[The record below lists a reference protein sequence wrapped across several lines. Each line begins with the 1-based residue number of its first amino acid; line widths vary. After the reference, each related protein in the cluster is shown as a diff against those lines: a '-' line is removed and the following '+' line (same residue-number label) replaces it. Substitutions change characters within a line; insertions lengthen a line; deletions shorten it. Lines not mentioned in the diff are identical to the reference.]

1 MSPSVGFRSCKM
13 CIFAER
19 KHLAM
24 KYFFLILSF
33 CLCVT
38 YGRAVSVEATDI
50 PSLHRLPVNAIHRIY
65 QDREG
70 YIWYGT
76 VNGLCRDDGYQVQ
89 TFRSDFN
96 HRGLMANNLVECITE
111 DGDGCIWFG
120 TDKGAYRMSKRDYRV
135 VSVEHPL
142 LDGKIIR
149 QMYRTKDGSVWISIM
164 GSLLRYHGH
173 RLVKVYPTLNGRVP
187 TYVYGFCEGRGGEII
202 VLYSSG
208 LIYHLDTARDEFV
221 PYPDGGLRHNF
232 SAIVQDAEQDYYWLA
247 TWGSGI
253 YRFSP
258 SAAPDSMFVRQHTEG
273 SAVGDSPVLYMVRDD
288 RHKKIWTTT
297 LAGLQAYDCTD
308 GKLYPCQPDTKRPLT
323 HVMLNDMIQ
332 DRRGD
337 LWVSAF
343 DTPSFILHSD
353 MDAPEWISLASLQKT
368 GYFRPAVMALHDD
381 GDGRFWMFLE
391 RNGLFLFDPTTGHMS
406 GHREFPS
413 VSSLPFYLVKLME
426 GSCMPHAV
434 WVVSD
439 FSLKAYRL
447 VHDGMRMRLSDVV
460 DLTPYPSQGYIT
472 TLHESADG
480 KKLWLGTDRG
490 ILCYD
495 LREKAVERCYAI
507 GHVTAFSTSSS
518 GRLWI
523 ATNNRGL
530 YSLGGNGVWHR
541 YHFRQALSSLA
552 LAADGTLWMG
562 SEEGDLLS
570 FVPESRTVRSYNQAC
585 RLEGDAVNRVVTD
598 EFGHVWVGMNNMVM
612 ELNPKNGS
620 YREYLTSDGS
630 MGLWRVIPTA
640 LCVAHDG
647 RICFGGISGICRF
660 TPSNAL
666 DRAAEPARVV
676 VTDIHADRRSLFFGN
691 KERVCRVDSVID
703 IRPEVGR
710 LDISFSSLN
719 HRLAHKIRYAYR
731 LEGVDDNWQYTGEG
745 QNTAVYSRLPKGE
758 YIFEVKST
766 DDNGQ
771 WSHEVTKVKFHCLP
785 AWYETSW
792 AYVLYVLMSF
802 AGLGWAAYA
811 YSRRLKRKNEELW
824 ADSTELVKMRD
835 YLNQTSHGEDET
847 EKLDRLL
854 TEKAVKVVEA
864 HLREPDFDV
873 QKLAEGMNMSRSTL
887 SRKLKAA
894 TGDTPL
900 DFIRRIKMKHAC
912 RMLEDPGRNV
922 SEVAADLGFQ
932 NRKYFT
938 ACFKEEFGM
947 TPSEYQKSVGKEG
960 EG

>member
-1 MSPSVGFRSCKM
+1 M
-13 CIFAER
+13 
-19 KHLAM
+19 M
-24 KYFFLILSF
+24 KCFFLILSF
-33 CLCVT
+33 CLCAVC
-38 YGRAVSVEATDI
+38 GRAVPVEMTDI
-50 PSLHRLPVNAIHRIY
+50 PALQRLPVNAIHRIY

-89 TFRSDFN
+89 VFRSDFN
-96 HRGLMANNLVECITE
+96 RRGLLANNLVECITE

-135 VSVEHPL
+135 EPVGHPL
-142 LDGKIIR
+142 LDGRMVR
-149 QMYRTKDGSVWISIM
+149 QMYRTKDGSVWISVS
-164 GSLLRYHGH
+164 GSLLRYRDH
-173 RLVKVYPTLNGRVP
+173 RLLKVYPTRNDSVP
-187 TYVYGFCEGRGGEII
+187 TYVYGFCEGRGGEILL
-202 VLYSSG
+202 LYSNG
-208 LIYHLDTARDEFV
+208 LIHRLDTVQDEPV
-221 PYPDGGLRHNF
+221 PLPDGNLRHNF

-258 SAAPDSMFVRQHTEG
+258 SAVPDSMFVRQNTEG
-273 SAVGDSPVLYMVRDD
+273 SAVGDSPILYMVRDD
-288 RHKKIWTTT
+288 RHKRIWTTT
-297 LAGLQAYDCTD
+297 LVGLQAYDSADGRLRPCRVETD
-308 GKLYPCQPDTKRPLT
+308 RPLT
-323 HVMLNDMIQ
+323 HVMLNDVML

-343 DTPSFILHSD
+343 DMPSFILHSD
-353 MDAPEWISLASLQKT
+353 ADAPERLPLPELRPEGHFQ
-368 GYFRPAVMALHDD
+368 PAVMALHDD
-381 GDGRFWMFLE
+381 GDGTFWMFLE
-391 RNGLFLFDPTTGHMS
+391 RTGLFLYDQKTGRTSSHWD
-406 GHREFPS
+406 FPS
-413 VSSLPFYLVKLME
+413 TSSLPFNLVKQITA
-426 GSCMPHAV
+426 SRMPHAV
-434 WVVSD
+434 WVVPD
-439 FSLKAYRL
+439 FSLKAFRL
-447 VHDGMRMRLSDVV
+447 VREGMRMRLSDVV
-460 DLTPYPSQGYIT
+460 DLKAGHPEQGYIT
-472 TLHESADG
+472 SLYESGDG
-480 KKLWLGTDRG
+480 KTLWMGTDRG
-490 ILCYD
+490 AVRYD
-495 LREKAVERCYAI
+495 LRGKKVERCYEI
-507 GHVTAFSTSSS
+507 GHVTAFSPSAS
-518 GRLWI
+518 GILWA
-523 ATNNRGL
+523 ATNNKGL
-530 YSLGGNGVWHR
+530 YSLRPEGIWFR
-541 YHFRQALSSLA
+541 YLFRQALSSLA
-552 LAADGTLWMG
+552 CAADGTLWMG

-570 FVPESRTVRSYNQAC
+570 FNPENRTVRSYNRTC
-585 RLEGDAVNRVVTD
+585 RLEGDMVNRVVTD

-666 DRAAEPARVV
+666 DRAAEPARVA
-676 VTDIHADRRSLFFGN
+676 VTDIRADRRSLIFGN
-691 KERVCRVDSVID
+691 EGKACRVDSVVD
-703 IRPEVGR
+703 VRSDVAR
-710 LDISFSSLN
+710 LEISFSSLH

-731 LEGVDDNWQYTGEG
+731 LGGIDEAWQYTGEG

-758 YIFEVKST
+758 YAFEVKAT
-766 DDNGQ
+766 DENGQ
-771 WSHEVTKVKFHCLP
+771 WSHEVTRLRLHRLP
-785 AWYETSW
+785 AWYETFW
-792 AYVLYVLMSF
+792 AYGLYVLI
-802 AGLGWAAYA
+802 GLGGMGWAAYA

-824 ADSTELVKMRD
+824 ADSTELVRMRD

-887 SRKLKAA
+887 SRKLKAV

-938 ACFKEEFGM
+938 ACFKEQFGV
-947 TPSEYQKSVGKEG
+947 TPSEYQKNARCR
-960 EG
+960 